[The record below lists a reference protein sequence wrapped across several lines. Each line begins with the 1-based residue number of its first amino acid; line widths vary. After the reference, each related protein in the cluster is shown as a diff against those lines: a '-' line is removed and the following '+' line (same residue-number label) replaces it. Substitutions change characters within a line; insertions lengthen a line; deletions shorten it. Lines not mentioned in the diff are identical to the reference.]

1 MQPLRKPLSERYADV
16 CAQRKVLNFAKAF
29 LTYVAKTRFDPRY
42 QAFDL
47 FLELP
52 KALKEHKRV
61 TERIVT
67 TEDVRHVLATIQRD
81 YEGGDLPN
89 ASVAT
94 LLVSCYLVHL
104 RVNVRMQ
111 RYASLPLGS
120 SAVP

>member
-1 MQPLRKPLSERYADV
+1 MKRCSRSFWNVAKGAISKERCSTLRKPLSERYADV

-67 TEDVRHVLATIQRD
+67 T
-81 YEGGDLPN
+81 
-89 ASVAT
+89 
-94 LLVSCYLVHL
+94 
-104 RVNVRMQ
+104 
-111 RYASLPLGS
+111 
-120 SAVP
+120 